1 MRQRGTN
8 ENLWKISLSQ
18 CNGNIDLARQRF
30 NRVIKLASDMSDEVE
45 RLKQVERSVRIPS
58 SETKRKTFQEAQ
70 Q

>member
-8 ENLWKISLSQ
+8 ENLWKIAVSQ

-30 NRVIKLASDMSDEVE
+30 NRVMRLATEMSDEVE
-45 RLKQVERSVRIPS
+45 RLKQVERNVRIPS

>member
-30 NRVIKLASDMSDEVE
+30 NRVMQLASDMSDEVE
-45 RLKQVERSVRIPS
+45 RLKQVDRNVRIPS
-58 SETKRKTFQEAQ
+58 SETKRKTFQEAHQ
-70 Q
+70 